1 MRSTLYLMLVMALFT
16 LLWRVLPHGWNMTPA
31 LALALFAGARLQ
43 QPALRFAVPLLA
55 MLVSDLLL
63 GFHDTMLYVY
73 GALALVVLMGQG
85 LASRASLPGYAGL
98 SVSGSLLFF
107 GITNFGVW
115 MSGSLYPLTVDGLVA
130 CYTMALPFLWK
141 SLAGDLFFVLGFYA
155 VFTVV
160 SQYTA
165 QAVASEVTAQR

>member
-1 MRSTLYLMLVMALFT
+1 MRSTLYLMLALALFT

-43 QPALRFAVPLLA
+43 QPALRFAVPLAA
-55 MLVSDLLL
+55 MLFSDLLL

-73 GALALVVLMGQG
+73 AALALVVLMGQG
-85 LASRASLPGYAGL
+85 FASRSSLPGYAGL

-115 MSGSLYPLTVDGLVA
+115 MSGSLYPLTVEGFVA

-141 SLAGDLFFVLGFYA
+141 TLAGDLFFVLGFYA
-155 VFTVV
+155 AFTAVSHYAGQTSRPEVV
-160 SQYTA
+160 
-165 QAVASEVTAQR
+165 AQR

>member
-1 MRSTLYLMLVMALFT
+1 MRSTLYLMLALALFT

-55 MLVSDLLL
+55 MLVSDLIL

-85 LASRASLPGYAGL
+85 FAQRASVVGHAGL

-107 GITNFGVW
+107 AITNFGVW
-115 MSGSLYPLTVDGLVA
+115 MSGNLYPLTAEGLAA
-130 CYTMALPFLWK
+130 CYAMALPFLWK
-141 SLAGDLFFVLGFYA
+141 TLAGDLFFVLGFYA
-155 VFTVV
+155 AFTAIRHYVPRTAG
-160 SQYTA
+160 SQA
-165 QAVASEVTAQR
+165 ASSR

>member
-1 MRSTLYLMLVMALFT
+1 MRSTLYLMLALALFT

-31 LALALFAGARLQ
+31 LALALFAGSRLQ

-85 LASRASLPGYAGL
+85 LARQASLAGHAGL
-98 SVSGSLLFF
+98 SVTGSLLFF
-107 GITNFGVW
+107 AITNFGVW
-115 MSGSLYPLTVDGLVA
+115 MSGSLYPQTADGLVA

-141 SLAGDLFFVLGFYA
+141 TLAGDLFFVLGFYA
-155 VFTVV
+155 VFTAVGLH
-160 SQYTA
+160 TA
-165 QAVASEVTAQR
+165 RTTRSEIAAPR

>member
-1 MRSTLYLMLVMALFT
+1 MRSTLYLMLALTLFT

-43 QPALRFAVPLLA
+43 RPVLRFALPLFA
-55 MLVSDLLL
+55 MLVSDLVL

-85 LASRASLPGYAGL
+85 FARGASLPGYAGL

-107 GITNFGVW
+107 VITNFGVW
-115 MSGSLYPLTVDGLVA
+115 MSGSLYPLTVDGLAA

-141 SLAGDLFFVLGFYA
+141 TLAGDLFFVLGFYA
-155 VFTVV
+155 VFTLVGEHV
-160 SQYTA
+160 PETNR
-165 QAVASEVTAQR
+165 SEVSAQR

>member
-1 MRSTLYLMLVMALFT
+1 
-16 LLWRVLPHGWNMTPA
+16 
-31 LALALFAGARLQ
+31 
-43 QPALRFAVPLLA
+43 
-55 MLVSDLLL
+55 
-63 GFHDTMLYVY
+63 
-73 GALALVVLMGQG
+73 
-85 LASRASLPGYAGL
+85 
-98 SVSGSLLFF
+98 VSGSLLFF

-160 SQYTA
+160 SQHTA

>member
-1 MRSTLYLMLVMALFT
+1 MRSTLYLMLALALFT

-31 LALALFAGARLQ
+31 LALALFAGARLR

-85 LASRASLPGYAGL
+85 VGTRASLPGYAGL

-107 GITNFGVW
+107 VITNFGVW
-115 MSGSLYPLTVDGLVA
+115 VSGSLYPQTFEGLVT

-141 SLAGDLFFVLGFYA
+141 ALAGDLFFVLCFYA
-155 VFTVV
+155 AFTVLGHYLPQTPRSPV
-160 SQYTA
+160 
-165 QAVASEVTAQR
+165 AVQR